1 MKKINVFVVLY
12 GTNYSANLVN
22 QRPLTEFSP
31 HQTNVSTPSQNET
44 IV

>member
-1 MKKINVFVVLY
+1 MAQIILQ
-12 GTNYSANLVN
+12 NLVN